1 MNSVDILTVL
11 LEHGSDPNLAH
22 TVTGHTPLM
31 RAVRCN
37 AIQYVE
43 VLLQHGA
50 DVMQMNNDGQTVL
63 DLYGERAGYHLIDLC
78 NQYKDINQSKKP
90 LLK

>member
-1 MNSVDILTVL
+1 MRILTVL
-11 LEHGSDPNLAH
+11 FEHGIDPNLAH
-22 TVTGHTPLM
+22 TATGQTPLM
-31 RAVRCN
+31 LAVRGSFT
-37 AIQYVE
+37 QYVQ

-63 DLYGERAGYHLIDLC
+63 DLYGERAGYAHLIDMC